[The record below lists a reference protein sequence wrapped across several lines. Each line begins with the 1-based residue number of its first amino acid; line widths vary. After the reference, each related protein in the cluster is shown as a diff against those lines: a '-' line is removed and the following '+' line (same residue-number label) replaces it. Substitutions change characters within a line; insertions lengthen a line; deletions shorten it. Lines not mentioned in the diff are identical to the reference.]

1 MKKSAHIKWGR
12 WFRLTIC
19 VCFII
24 IAIFITFGVSMY
36 FFLNH
41 DIIDDST
48 RISRI
53 NAEKTVRSLNNICSS
68 TVSTYASFF
77 ANNSFM
83 NTFLQLENS
92 KTLSL
97 FEQYRLRTQLS
108 TQLLAV
114 QEQNSSIKNIYLYAG
129 YSHNLLNG
137 QRSIIPIQEIE
148 DIPDLQWNI

>member
-53 NAEKTVRSLNNICSS
+53 NAEKTVRSLNNICSN

>member
-24 IAIFITFGVSMY
+24 IVIFITFGVSMY

-53 NAEKTVRSLNNICSS
+53 NAEKTVRSLIWIG
-68 TVSTYASFF
+68 
-77 ANNSFM
+77 
-83 NTFLQLENS
+83 
-92 KTLSL
+92 K
-97 FEQYRLRTQLS
+97 
-108 TQLLAV
+108 LLTTT
-114 QEQNSSIKNIYLYAG
+114 G
-129 YSHNLLNG
+129 F
-137 QRSIIPIQEIE
+137 
-148 DIPDLQWNI
+148 